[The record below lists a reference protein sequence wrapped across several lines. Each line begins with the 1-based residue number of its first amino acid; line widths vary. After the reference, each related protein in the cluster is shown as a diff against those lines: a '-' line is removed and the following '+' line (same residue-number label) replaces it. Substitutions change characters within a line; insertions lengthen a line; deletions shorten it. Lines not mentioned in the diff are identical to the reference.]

1 MLINIKGPVNRTVFE
16 DVDGNSESETL
27 RDICHLDR
35 WIAELASSSALL
47 RPGQKRSLIG

>member
-1 MLINIKGPVNRTVFE
+1 MLINIERMMTLE

-35 WIAELASSSALL
+35 WIAELASLSALL
-47 RPGQKRSLIG
+47 QRGQKRSLIG

>member
-1 MLINIKGPVNRTVFE
+1 MLINIERKMMFE
-16 DVDGNSESETL
+16 DYDGKSECETL

-35 WIAELASSSALL
+35 WIAELTSSSALL